1 MSRIR
6 LAIAAALCA
15 ALAVVG
21 TASAAAI
28 KLTAIVGPGFNITLK
43 KGTTKVTK
51 LKPGK
56 YVITVKDLSSIHDF
70 HLRGPGVNKATGVS
84 KTGTVKWTVTL
95 KKGTYKYVCDP
106 HAAVMKGSFKV
117 G

>member
-1 MSRIR
+1 MFRTRIA
-6 LAIAAALCA
+6 LAAAFAAALTLVGTALA
-15 ALAVVG
+15 AATKLTAVVG
-21 TASAAAI
+21 PS
-28 KLTAIVGPGFNITLK
+28 FNITLK
-43 KGTTKVTK
+43 KGTKKVTT

-56 YVITVKDLSSIHDF
+56 YAITVKDLSNIHNF
-70 HLRGPGVNKATGVS
+70 HLRGPGLNKSTGVS
-84 KTGTVKWTVTL
+84 ATGTKVWTVTL

>member
-6 LAIAAALCA
+6 FAFVAALAAAL
-15 ALAVVG
+15 VSVG
-21 TASAAAI
+21 TAAAATP
-28 KLTAIVGPGFNITLK
+28 KLTAIVGPSFNITLK
-43 KGTTKVTK
+43 KGTKKVVQ

-56 YVITVKDLSSIHDF
+56 YTITVKDLSSIHNF
-70 HLRGPGVNKATGVS
+70 HLKGPGVNKSTGVS

-117 G
+117 S